1 MNVTAKPTTRRKGA
15 MTRDVEQMVE
25 SNVESLVLTQQ
36 STAEPVADAGP
47 EMKKQE
53 MLDKVVSRA
62 KVKKNIAKPLLD
74 AVLEVL
80 GEALAEGRDLNLPPF
95 GKVKVNRIKD
105 LAQARVI
112 VAKIRQAK
120 SAPPG
125 SKSSGRRGAKDEVA
139 PDAE

>member
-1 MNVTAKPTTRRKGA
+1 
-15 MTRDVEQMVE
+15 MVE

>member
-15 MTRDVEQMVE
+15 MTRDVEQMAE
-25 SNVESLVLTQQ
+25 PNVESLVLTQQ